1 MSRANVVSRP
11 LTMATLLPAL
21 AIALLVTAACAPG
34 GGADGDD
41 DRGDES
47 GPNGMTVT
55 IVAGDDPPTTQRA
68 GAAEPVYGFGTPAT
82 ASQIAAWDIDIGP
95 DGAGL
100 PPGRG
105 SVAEGLEVWERHRC
119 ILCHGPTGRE
129 GPNDIITGRIPGD
142 EFPFAN
148 DRSLRSTVGNY
159 WPYATTLFD
168 YTRRAMPFDLPGT
181 MTDEEVYAVVG
192 AMLYFN
198 DLLPADAVVDSAT
211 VVDTRMPA
219 RDRFVRDNRT
229 GGPTIR

>member
-1 MSRANVVSRP
+1 MSRANVVSRL
-11 LTMATLLPAL
+11 LTVAALLPAL
-21 AIALLVTAACAPG
+21 AACGTGDSEAGSASSGAAVVETTDPG
-34 GGADGDD
+34 NGATG
-41 DRGDES
+41 
-47 GPNGMTVT
+47 
-55 IVAGDDPPTTQRA
+55 RA
-68 GAAEPVYGFGTPAT
+68 GAAQPVYGFGTPAT
-82 ASQIAAWDIDIGP
+82 ESQIAAWDIDIGP

-100 PPGRG
+100 PPGQG
-105 SVAEGLEVWERHRC
+105 TVAEGLDVWVRHRC

-198 DLLPADAVVDSAT
+198 DLLPADAVVDSAM

-219 RDRFVRDNRT
+219 RDRFVPDNRT

>member
-1 MSRANVVSRP
+1 MSGAKVVSRL
-11 LTMATLLPAL
+11 LTLAAL
-21 AIALLVTAACAPG
+21 MPGLAAC
-34 GGADGDD
+34 GADEG
-41 DRGDES
+41 GQTTES
-47 GPNGMTVT
+47 ADSSMTVT
-55 IVAGDDPPTTQRA
+55 IASGDDQQVTGRA

-82 ASQIAAWDIDIGP
+82 ESQIAAWDIDIGP

-100 PPGRG
+100 PPGQG
-105 SVAEGLEVWERHRC
+105 TVAEGLEVWERHRC

-129 GPNDIITGRIPGD
+129 GPNDIIAGRIPGD

-198 DLLPADAVVDSAT
+198 DLLPADAVVDAAT
-211 VVDTRMPA
+211 VVDTHMPA
-219 RDRFVRDNRT
+219 RNRFVPDNRT
-229 GGPTIR
+229 GGPIIR

>member
-1 MSRANVVSRP
+1 MSGGRAVSLRI
-11 LTMATLLPAL
+11 TAVAAML
-21 AIALLVTAACAPG
+21 AVTACG
-34 GGADGDD
+34 QEDGADGDSMTES
-41 DRGDES
+41 RTSAMTATSGSGDNPQAS
-47 GPNGMTVT
+47 G
-55 IVAGDDPPTTQRA
+55 RA
-68 GAAEPVYGFGTPAT
+68 GAAQPVYGFGTPAT
-82 ASQIAAWDIDIGP
+82 ESQIAAWDIDIGP

-100 PPGRG
+100 PPGQG

-181 MTDEEVYAVVG
+181 MTDEEVYAVVA

-198 DLLPADAVVDSAT
+198 DLLPADAVVDSAM

>member
-1 MSRANVVSRP
+1 MSGAKVVSRL
-11 LTMATLLPAL
+11 LTLGVLMPAL
-21 AIALLVTAACAPG
+21 AAC
-34 GGADGDD
+34 GADEGGQTAESGTSAMAVTLVSGDD
-41 DRGDES
+41 QQ
-47 GPNGMTVT
+47 VT
-55 IVAGDDPPTTQRA
+55 GRA

-82 ASQIAAWDIDIGP
+82 ESQIAAWDIDIGP

-105 SVAEGLEVWERHRC
+105 TVAEGLEVWERHRC

-129 GPNDIITGRIPGD
+129 GPNDIIAGRIPGD

-148 DRSLRSTVGNY
+148 DRTLRSTVGNY

-198 DLLPADAVVDSAT
+198 DLLPADAVVDAAT
-211 VVDTRMPA
+211 VVDTHMPA
-219 RDRFVRDNRT
+219 RNRFVPDNRT
-229 GGPTIR
+229 GGPIIR

>member
-1 MSRANVVSRP
+1 MSGRVALRRRIP
-11 LTMATLLPAL
+11 LLAATLAL
-21 AIALLVTAACAPG
+21 AACGPG
-34 GGADGDD
+34 DGD
-41 DRGDES
+41 RATES
-47 GPNGMTVT
+47 GTATMTVT
-55 IVAGDDPPTTQRA
+55 MGAGDDQPATGSGRA
-68 GAAEPVYGFGTPAT
+68 GAVEAVYGFGTLAT
-82 ASQIAAWDIDIGP
+82 ESQIAAWDIDIGP

-100 PPGRG
+100 PPGQG
-105 SVAEGLEVWERHRC
+105 TVEEGLEVWERHRC

-129 GPNDIITGRIPGD
+129 GPNDVLTGRIPGD

-211 VVDTRMPA
+211 VVDTHMPA
-219 RDRFVRDNRT
+219 RNRFVPDNRT
-229 GGPTIR
+229 GGPEIR

>member
-1 MSRANVVSRP
+1 MSP
-11 LTMATLLPAL
+11 ATTVRRWTTLAALLPVL
-21 AIALLVTAACAPG
+21 AACGSGDGEGGPAADPG
-34 GGADGDD
+34 TAMVAATGGAQ
-41 DRGDES
+41 
-47 GPNGMTVT
+47 
-55 IVAGDDPPTTQRA
+55 VAAGRA
-68 GAAEPVYGFGTPAT
+68 GAAEPVYGFGSPASE
-82 ASQIAAWDIDIGP
+82 SQIAAWDIDIGP

-100 PPGRG
+100 PPGQG
-105 SVAEGLEVWERHRC
+105 TVAEGLEVWERHRC
-119 ILCHGPTGRE
+119 VLCHGPTGRE
-129 GPNDIITGRIPGD
+129 GPNDLIAGRIPGD

-168 YTRRAMPFDLPGT
+168 YTRRAMPFDMPGT

-211 VVDTRMPA
+211 VVDTHMPA
-219 RDRFVRDNRT
+219 RDRFVPDNRT

>member
-1 MSRANVVSRP
+1 MSGGTVVSRRTV
-11 LTMATLLPAL
+11 LVVAVLAATMPA
-21 AIALLVTAACAPG
+21 VTACA
-34 GGADGDD
+34 GDD
-41 DRGDES
+41 VGRATDS

-55 IVAGDDPPTTQRA
+55 MVPADEQPATGRA

-82 ASQIAAWDIDIGP
+82 ASQIAAWDIDVGP

-100 PPGRG
+100 PPGQG
-105 SVAEGLEVWERHRC
+105 TVAEGLEVWVMHRC

-129 GPNDIITGRIPGD
+129 GPNDVLTGRIPGD

-211 VVDTRMPA
+211 VVDTHMPA
-219 RDRFVRDNRT
+219 RNRFVPDNRT

>member
-1 MSRANVVSRP
+1 MSGEAAVSRRV
-11 LTMATLLPAL
+11 LLAAAIL
-21 AIALLVTAACAPG
+21 AVTACG
-34 GGADGDD
+34 QEDGADGDSMT
-41 DRGDES
+41 ES
-47 GPNGMTVT
+47 GTSAMAVT
-55 IVAGDDPPTTQRA
+55 IASGDDPPASGRA
-68 GAAEPVYGFGTPAT
+68 GATQPVYGFGTPAT
-82 ASQIAAWDIDIGP
+82 ESQIAAWDIDIGP

-100 PPGRG
+100 PPGQG
-105 SVAEGLEVWERHRC
+105 SVAEGLDVWVRHRC

-181 MTDEEVYAVVG
+181 MTDEEVYAVLG

-198 DLLPADAVVDSAT
+198 DLLPADAVVDSAM

-219 RDRFVRDNRT
+219 RDRFVSDNRT

>member
-1 MSRANVVSRP
+1 M
-11 LTMATLLPAL
+11 
-21 AIALLVTAACAPG
+21 
-34 GGADGDD
+34 
-41 DRGDES
+41 
-47 GPNGMTVT
+47 
-55 IVAGDDPPTTQRA
+55 
-68 GAAEPVYGFGTPAT
+68 YGFGTPAT
-82 ASQIAAWDIDIGP
+82 TAQIAAWDIDIGP

-100 PPGRG
+100 PPGQG
-105 SVAEGLEVWERHRC
+105 TVQEGLEVWVRHRC

-129 GPNDIITGRIPGD
+129 GPNDIIAGRIPGD

-168 YTRRAMPFDLPGT
+168 YTRRAMPFDQPGT
-181 MTDEEVYAVVG
+181 MTDEDVYAVVG

-198 DLLPADAVVDSAT
+198 DLLPANSVVDSAT

-219 RDRFVRDNRT
+219 GDRFVPDNRT

>member
-1 MSRANVVSRP
+1 MSRATTVRR
-11 LTMATLLPAL
+11 LTALAALLPV
-21 AIALLVTAACAPG
+21 LVACGAG
-34 GGADGDD
+34 DGADGNPAD
-41 DRGDES
+41 
-47 GPNGMTVT
+47 GPTVT
-55 IVAGDDPPTTQRA
+55 MVPATPGEGSAGRA
-68 GAAEPVYGFGTPAT
+68 GAVEAVYGFGTPA
-82 ASQIAAWDIDIGP
+82 AESQIAAWDIDIGP

-100 PPGRG
+100 PPGQG
-105 SVAEGLEVWERHRC
+105 TVEEGLEVWVRHRC

-129 GPNDIITGRIPGD
+129 GPNDIIAGRIPGD

-211 VVDTRMPA
+211 VVDTHMPT
-219 RDRFVRDNRT
+219 RNRFVPDNRT

>member
-1 MSRANVVSRP
+1 MSRRI
-11 LTMATLLPAL
+11 LLAAAIL
-21 AIALLVTAACAPG
+21 AVTACG
-34 GGADGDD
+34 QEDGANLGDLMT
-41 DRGDES
+41 ES
-47 GPNGMTVT
+47 GSSPMTVT
-55 IVAGDDPPTTQRA
+55 ITSGDDPQASGRA
-68 GAAEPVYGFGTPAT
+68 GAAQPVYGFGTPAT
-82 ASQIAAWDIDIGP
+82 ESQIAAWDIDIGP

-100 PPGRG
+100 PSGQG
-105 SVAEGLEVWERHRC
+105 SVAEGLDVWVRHRC

-198 DLLPADAVVDSAT
+198 DLLPADAVVDSAM

-219 RDRFVRDNRT
+219 RDRFVPDNRT

>member
-1 MSRANVVSRP
+1 MSGGAGVSQRAVLAAVALAVALPMVTACGADDVGRATESGTGAMTATVVS
-11 LTMATLLPAL
+11 
-21 AIALLVTAACAPG
+21 
-34 GGADGDD
+34 
-41 DRGDES
+41 GDER
-47 GPNGMTVT
+47 P
-55 IVAGDDPPTTQRA
+55 AAARA

-82 ASQIAAWDIDIGP
+82 AAQIAAWDIDIGP

-105 SVAEGLEVWERHRC
+105 TVAEGLEVWERHRC

-129 GPNDIITGRIPGD
+129 GPNDVLTGRVPGD

-211 VVDTRMPA
+211 VVDTHMPA
-219 RDRFVRDNRT
+219 RNRFVPDNRT

>member
-1 MSRANVVSRP
+1 MSGGMAVSLRI
-11 LTMATLLPAL
+11 TVFAAML
-21 AIALLVTAACAPG
+21 AVTACG
-34 GGADGDD
+34 QEDGADSDSMT
-41 DRGDES
+41 ES
-47 GPNGMTVT
+47 GTSAMTVT
-55 IVAGDDPPTTQRA
+55 IASGDDPQASGRA
-68 GAAEPVYGFGTPAT
+68 GAAQPVYGFGTPAT
-82 ASQIAAWDIDIGP
+82 ESQIAAWDIDIGP

-100 PPGRG
+100 PPGQG
-105 SVAEGLEVWERHRC
+105 TVAEGLEVWERHRC

-198 DLLPADAVVDSAT
+198 DLLPADAVVDSAM

-219 RDRFVRDNRT
+219 RDRFVPDNRT

>member
-1 MSRANVVSRP
+1 MSGGAAVSRRI
-11 LTMATLLPAL
+11 LLAAALLAVTACGQEDGADLGDSMTESGTSGMTATLA
-21 AIALLVTAACAPG
+21 
-34 GGADGDD
+34 
-41 DRGDES
+41 S
-47 GPNGMTVT
+47 
-55 IVAGDDPPTTQRA
+55 GDDPQASGRA
-68 GAAEPVYGFGTPAT
+68 GAAQPVYGFGTPAT
-82 ASQIAAWDIDIGP
+82 ESQIAAWDIDIGP

-100 PPGRG
+100 PPGQG
-105 SVAEGLEVWERHRC
+105 SVAEGLDVWVRHRC

-198 DLLPADAVVDSAT
+198 DLLPADAVVDSAM

-219 RDRFVRDNRT
+219 RDRFVPDNRT

>member
-1 MSRANVVSRP
+1 MSRRTV
-11 LTMATLLPAL
+11 L
-21 AIALLVTAACAPG
+21 AVALLAATMPAVMACA
-34 GGADGDD
+34 GDD
-41 DRGDES
+41 VGRASDS

-55 IVAGDDPPTTQRA
+55 MVPGDDPPTTGRA

-82 ASQIAAWDIDIGP
+82 ASQIAAWDIDVGP

-100 PPGRG
+100 PPGQAT
-105 SVAEGLEVWERHRC
+105 VAEGLEVWVTHRC

-129 GPNDIITGRIPGD
+129 GPNDLLTGRIPGD

-198 DLLPADAVVDSAT
+198 DLLPADAVVDSAV
-211 VVDTRMPA
+211 VVDTHMPA

>member
-1 MSRANVVSRP
+1 MSGAKVVSRL
-11 LTMATLLPAL
+11 LTLAVLMPTL
-21 AIALLVTAACAPG
+21 AAC
-34 GGADGDD
+34 GADEG
-41 DRGDES
+41 GQTTES
-47 GPNGMTVT
+47 GDSSMTVT
-55 IVAGDDPPTTQRA
+55 IASGDDQQVTGRA

-82 ASQIAAWDIDIGP
+82 ESQIAAWDIDIGP

-100 PPGRG
+100 PPGQG
-105 SVAEGLEVWERHRC
+105 TVAEGLEVWERHRC

-129 GPNDIITGRIPGD
+129 GPNDIIAGRIPGD

-198 DLLPADAVVDSAT
+198 DLLPADAVVDAAT
-211 VVDTRMPA
+211 VVDTHMPA
-219 RDRFVRDNRT
+219 RNRFVPDNRT
-229 GGPTIR
+229 GGREIR

>member
-1 MSRANVVSRP
+1 MRRCVAVAAA
-11 LTMATLLPAL
+11 ML
-21 AIALLVTAACAPG
+21 AVTACG
-34 GGADGDD
+34 RGEGDQAA
-41 DRGDES
+41 ES
-47 GPNGMTVT
+47 GTAAMTVT
-55 IVAGDDPPTTQRA
+55 MSASADQQVAARA
-68 GAAEPVYGFGTPAT
+68 GAAEAVYGFGTSAT
-82 ASQIAAWDIDIGP
+82 ESQIAAWDIDIGP

-100 PPGRG
+100 PPGQG
-105 SVAEGLEVWERHRC
+105 TVAQGLDVWVRHRC
-119 ILCHGPTGRE
+119 ILCHGPTGQE
-129 GPNDIITGRIPGD
+129 GPNDIIAGRIPGD

-181 MTDEEVYAVVG
+181 MTNEEVYAVVG

-198 DLLPADAVVDSAT
+198 NLLPADAVVDSAT

-219 RDRFVRDNRT
+219 RDRFVPDNRT

>member
-1 MSRANVVSRP
+1 MSGAKVVSRL
-11 LTMATLLPAL
+11 LTLAVLMPAL
-21 AIALLVTAACAPG
+21 AAC
-34 GGADGDD
+34 GADEG
-41 DRGDES
+41 GQTNES
-47 GPNGMTVT
+47 GASAMTVT
-55 IVAGDDPPTTQRA
+55 IASGDDQQVTGRA

-82 ASQIAAWDIDIGP
+82 ESQIAAWDIDIGP

-100 PPGRG
+100 PPGQG
-105 SVAEGLEVWERHRC
+105 TVAEGLEVWERHRC

-129 GPNDIITGRIPGD
+129 GPNDIIAGRIPGD

-148 DRSLRSTVGNY
+148 DRTLRSTVGNY

-198 DLLPADAVVDSAT
+198 DLLPADAVVDAAT
-211 VVDTRMPA
+211 VVDTHMPA
-219 RDRFVRDNRT
+219 RNRFVPDNRT
-229 GGPTIR
+229 GGPIIR

>member
-1 MSRANVVSRP
+1 
-11 LTMATLLPAL
+11 MAAL
-21 AIALLVTAACAPG
+21 DAWLAACG
-34 GGADGDD
+34 
-41 DRGDES
+41 
-47 GPNGMTVT
+47 
-55 IVAGDDPPTTQRA
+55 AGD
-68 GAAEPVYGFGTPAT
+68 AEGGRRPAT
-82 ASQIAAWDIDIGP
+82 PDPARPWSRRPIRAAGRPDGRARPNPCTASGRSATESQIAAWDIDIGP

-198 DLLPADAVVDSAT
+198 DLLPADAVVDSAM

-219 RDRFVRDNRT
+219 RDRFVPDNRT

>member
-1 MSRANVVSRP
+1 MSRRTV
-11 LTMATLLPAL
+11 L
-21 AIALLVTAACAPG
+21 AVALLAATMPAVMACA
-34 GGADGDD
+34 GDD
-41 DRGDES
+41 VGRATDS

-55 IVAGDDPPTTQRA
+55 MVPADEQPATGRA

-82 ASQIAAWDIDIGP
+82 ASQIAAWDIDVGP

-100 PPGRG
+100 PPGQG
-105 SVAEGLEVWERHRC
+105 TVAEGLEVWVRHRC

-129 GPNDIITGRIPGD
+129 GPNDVLTGRIPGD

-211 VVDTRMPA
+211 VVDTHMPA
-219 RDRFVRDNRT
+219 RNRFVPDNRT

>member
-1 MSRANVVSRP
+1 MSPATAVRRTA
-11 LTMATLLPAL
+11 LLTLLPAL
-21 AIALLVTAACAPG
+21 AACG
-34 GGADGDD
+34 SGDGADGGAGADANP
-41 DRGDES
+41 GT
-47 GPNGMTVT
+47 GTVAA
-55 IVAGDDPPTTQRA
+55 AGDDGGTAGRA
-68 GAAEPVYGFGTPAT
+68 GEAEAVYGFGTPAT
-82 ASQIAAWDIDIGP
+82 ESQIDAWDIDVSP

-100 PPGRG
+100 PPGQG
-105 SVAEGLEVWERHRC
+105 TVAEGLEVWERHRC

-181 MTDEEVYAVVG
+181 MTDDEVYAVVG

-211 VVDTRMPA
+211 VVDTHLPA
-219 RDRFVRDNRT
+219 RNRFVPDNRT

>member
-1 MSRANVVSRP
+1 MRAAAAVRRTA
-11 LTMATLLPAL
+11 LLTLLPAL
-21 AIALLVTAACAPG
+21 AACGSGDGAA
-34 GGADGDD
+34 GGADADANPGTGTVAAAGDD
-41 DRGDES
+41 DG
-47 GPNGMTVT
+47 T
-55 IVAGDDPPTTQRA
+55 AGRA
-68 GAAEPVYGFGTPAT
+68 GAAEAVYGFGAPAT
-82 ASQIAAWDIDIGP
+82 ESQIAAWDIDVSP

-100 PPGRG
+100 PPGQG
-105 SVAEGLEVWERHRC
+105 TVAEGLEVWERHRC

-168 YTRRAMPFDLPGT
+168 YTRRAMPFDMPGT
-181 MTDEEVYAVVG
+181 MTDDEVYAVVG

-211 VVDTRMPA
+211 VVDTHLPA
-219 RDRFVRDNRT
+219 RNRFVPDNRT

>member
-1 MSRANVVSRP
+1 MS
-11 LTMATLLPAL
+11 
-21 AIALLVTAACAPG
+21 
-34 GGADGDD
+34 
-41 DRGDES
+41 
-47 GPNGMTVT
+47 
-55 IVAGDDPPTTQRA
+55 A
-68 GAAEPVYGFGTPAT
+68 GAAVRRRAAMRRRAARRAVGVLAIPALFACGPGDAAGDGTGQDTAAGATAAAAGGDDGTAARTGGTEGTYGFGTPAT

-105 SVAEGLEVWERHRC
+105 TVAEGLEVWERHRC

-129 GPNDIITGRIPGD
+129 GPNDIIAGRIPGD

-148 DRSLRSTVGNY
+148 DRTLRSTVGNY

-168 YTRRAMPFDLPGT
+168 YTRRAMPFDMPGA

-211 VVDTRMPA
+211 VVDTHMPA
-219 RDRFVRDNRT
+219 RNRFVPDNRT

>member
-1 MSRANVVSRP
+1 MSRAHVVSR
-11 LTMATLLPAL
+11 LLSVVALMPAL
-21 AIALLVTAACAPG
+21 AACGAGDSGGGVEAADAGSGAAMVETTDPG
-34 GGADGDD
+34 GGATG
-41 DRGDES
+41 
-47 GPNGMTVT
+47 
-55 IVAGDDPPTTQRA
+55 RA
-68 GAAEPVYGFGTPAT
+68 DAAQPVYGFGTPAT
-82 ASQIAAWDIDIGP
+82 ESQIAAWDIDVGP

-100 PPGRG
+100 PPGQG
-105 SVAEGLEVWERHRC
+105 SVAEGLDVWVRHRC

-198 DLLPADAVVDSAT
+198 DLLPADAVVDSAM

-219 RDRFVRDNRT
+219 RDRFVPDNRT

>member
-1 MSRANVVSRP
+1 MSRDNVVSRL
-11 LTMATLLPAL
+11 LTTVVLLPAL
-21 AIALLVTAACAPG
+21 AACGAGDSG
-34 GGADGDD
+34 GGAEVGNAAPGATAVATTDPGDG
-41 DRGDES
+41 
-47 GPNGMTVT
+47 
-55 IVAGDDPPTTQRA
+55 TTGRA

-100 PPGRG
+100 PSGQG
-105 SVAEGLEVWERHRC
+105 TVAEGLEVWERHRC

-129 GPNDIITGRIPGD
+129 GPNDVLTGRIPGD

>member
-1 MSRANVVSRP
+1 
-11 LTMATLLPAL
+11 
-21 AIALLVTAACAPG
+21 
-34 GGADGDD
+34 
-41 DRGDES
+41 
-47 GPNGMTVT
+47 MTR
-55 IVAGDDPPTTQRA
+55 RA

-82 ASQIAAWDIDIGP
+82 AAQIAAWDIDIGP

-100 PPGRG
+100 PPGQG
-105 SVAEGLEVWERHRC
+105 TVAEGLEVWERHRC

-129 GPNDIITGRIPGD
+129 GPNDLLTGRIPGD

-219 RDRFVRDNRT
+219 RDRFVPDNRT